1 MNIAISFL
9 LSNPF
14 GVVISLFIV
23 AVLAINLPFMIFFM
37 WQGVSLVL
45 GDYHYGGTEFDYPY
59 MRGTKLP
66 MEFNP
71 LFLPTFVVVG
81 FFNMFNY
88 ESIKEVAFLF
98 FGVYLVYQIL
108 RQTFLFGNALGWDW
122 ARWVVFI
129 ITVVF
134 GVVGFVVLVLV
145 GSSEQD

>member
-14 GVVISLFIV
+14 GIVISLFII

-37 WQGVSLVL
+37 WQGVYLVL
-45 GDYHYGGTEFDYPY
+45 GDYHYRGTEFDYPY
-59 MRGTKLP
+59 RGTKLP

-71 LFLPTFVVVG
+71 LLLPTFAVVG
-81 FFNMFNY
+81 FFNMCHY
-88 ESIKEVAFLF
+88 ESIKKVAFLF

-129 ITVVF
+129 ITVIF
-134 GVVGFVVLVLV
+134 GVVGFVALVLV